1 MDKVSNIK
9 IAVVLTLLSLWLAG
23 CQSEDGDS
31 ILLDAED
38 QAAAE
43 QILYPRFDLAH
54 AAPRELDAELQQRL
68 DDMLEKLS
76 AVPESDGSAEPVF
89 SLVVTAEPDA
99 DAGCV
104 AGGRLF
110 VSEGLLAWVQ
120 NADELAGA
128 LAVAMHQCPR
138 ASRLW
143 RQRDGM
149 SLVEFN
155 PESELM
161 NRYIDYRLDA
171 NASLFNQAVAA
182 GCGQSD
188 CLSAVTGQLT
198 AAGFEPQALSDLY
211 RRIQQAWPQS
221 AWLERASHQPEPV
234 MGQSADPVWAG
245 LLDDYYARRDGIAEL
260 AEVRRQIS
268 RGRLHP
274 AYQASLRAMRAL
286 GRIYE
291 TEMAQAELDLH
302 NLHPYYTERILQ
314 RVETQFGAIA
324 HAEYYWGWTHAQL
337 KRRDLARDLLQK
349 SIETLPKVSAHHF
362 LAQEWMLAN
371 DHERAISHLNH
382 VLEAGQHHPYAAD
395 AEMFLALAQQRLE
408 QSR

>member
-1 MDKVSNIK
+1 MNRTSTGLITLA
-9 IAVVLTLLSLWLAG
+9 AVVLAG
-23 CQSEDGDS
+23 CQLGGDES
-31 ILLDAED
+31 VSLDAED
-38 QAAAE
+38 QASAE
-43 QILYPRFDLAH
+43 QVLYPRFDLAH
-54 AAPRELDAELQQRL
+54 AAPRELGAELQQKL
-68 DDMLEKLS
+68 DEVLNQLVS
-76 AVPESDGSAEPVF
+76 GSETTTEAAF
-89 SLVVTAEPDA
+89 DLVVTAEPDA
-99 DAGCV
+99 DAGCM

-120 NADELAGA
+120 TADELAAA

-161 NRYIDYRLDA
+161 NRYVDYRLNA

-182 GCGQSD
+182 GCAQAD
-188 CLSAVTGQLT
+188 CVGAVSGPL
-198 AAGFEPQALSDLY
+198 AAGGFAPQALSDLY
-211 RRIQQAWPQS
+211 ARIQAAWPQA
-221 AWLERASHQPEPV
+221 AWLERVALEPQPPS
-234 MGQSADPVWAG
+234 GQSSDPIWVR
-245 LLDDYYARRDGIAEL
+245 LLKEYAAKRDGLAEL
-260 AEVRRQIS
+260 AEIRRQIS

-286 GRIYE
+286 GRTYE
-291 TEMAQAELDLH
+291 TEMMQAELDLH

-324 HAEYYWGWTHAQL
+324 HSEYYWGWTHAQL
-337 KRRDLARDLLQK
+337 KRRDLARELLLR
-349 SIETLPKVSAHHF
+349 SIEILPKVSAHHF
-362 LAQEWMLAN
+362 LAQEWMLMN
-371 DHERAISHLNH
+371 DHELAIQHLNH

-395 AEMFLALAQQRLE
+395 AEMFLTIANQRLE
-408 QSR
+408 QNG